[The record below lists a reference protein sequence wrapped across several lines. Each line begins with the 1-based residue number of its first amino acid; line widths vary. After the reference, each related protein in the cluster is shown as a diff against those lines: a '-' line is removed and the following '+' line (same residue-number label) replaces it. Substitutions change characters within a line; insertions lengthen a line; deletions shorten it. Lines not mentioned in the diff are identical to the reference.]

1 LAGGLGRIVLDNSR
15 YYLLGYYSDATEW
28 SRNRFM
34 EIDVRVKRPG
44 IKVRARKGFLPPDT
58 RATERAREEELN
70 SGASPALSAA
80 LGKPVPV
87 GDLPLR
93 VFAASLRGSDN
104 NGSVLVVLEIDG
116 PSLRFEERDGRF
128 VEAVEV
134 AIVAADARARVQG
147 GDNQT
152 FSLNLEPATH
162 ERVKRTGVRLI
173 SQLELPPGRYQIR
186 VGVHETTG
194 GASGTVPYDL
204 EVPDYSE
211 MPFALSGVLLT
222 SSAAESFA
230 TANQDAD
237 WTGLLPAPPVAVR
250 VFSASDT
257 LTWFV
262 EAYDDSSLAPHDI
275 NYTATV
281 EDANDGRT
289 LAETRDTRTIEAGAG
304 RQAHGFTTS
313 YPLRDLDPGMYV
325 LRVSASTTVGNHT
338 ARHDILF
345 EVK

>member
-1 LAGGLGRIVLDNSR
+1 
-15 YYLLGYYSDATEW
+15 
-28 SRNRFM
+28 M
-34 EIDVRVKRPG
+34 
-44 IKVRARKGFLPPDT
+44 
-58 RATERAREEELN
+58 
-70 SGASPALSAA
+70 
-80 LGKPVPV
+80 
-87 GDLPLR
+87 
-93 VFAASLRGSDN
+93 
-104 NGSVLVVLEIDG
+104 
-116 PSLRFEERDGRF
+116 
-128 VEAVEV
+128 
-134 AIVAADARARVQG
+134 
-147 GDNQT
+147 
-152 FSLNLEPATH
+152 
-162 ERVKRTGVRLI
+162 
-173 SQLELPPGRYQIR
+173 
-186 VGVHETTG
+186 GVHETTG

-325 LRVSASTTVGNHT
+325 LRVGASTTVGNHT